1 MAKKAEER
9 SVATWDPFR
18 QIDLLEN
25 WMPFGRRSP
34 LARLFEERAGTERFA
49 FAPAM
54 DVAESGKE
62 YVVTV
67 ELPGGKKDDVTVEVQ
82 DNVLTLRG
90 EKRNEREEKK
100 EHSRWVERTYGS
112 FSRSF
117 TLPRDANAERIEA
130 GFQEGVLTVRI
141 PKTEEK
147 KPKQI
152 SVKS

>member
-1 MAKKAEER
+1 MANKQEER
-9 SVATWDPFR
+9 SLAAWDPFR
-18 QIDLLEN
+18 ELDLLEN

-34 LARLFEERAGTERFA
+34 LARFFQEGRSERSS

-54 DVAESGKE
+54 DVSESDGE

-117 TLPRDANAERIEA
+117 TLPRDANPERIEA
-130 GFQEGVLTVRI
+130 GFEEGVLTVRI
-141 PKTEEK
+141 PKQEEK